1 MTFQLLSSVPPASS
15 RSPGCSRG
23 AEQTRPPHR
32 CGAAMRPYPPP
43 CQGTCSIGAR
53 GCSRLSCFAPDT
65 GCEAGSCVCNP
76 TRGTQERQELS
87 SVPCHR
93 SSQHP
98 DARQRLD
105 QQVPVTKRP
114 AATPGSTRET
124 QPSPD
129 HGSCHRLPCPELA
142 PHRGLP
148 AAALGKAGGRDRH
161 TAGRARAFR
170 KTRVLQGE
178 PRYASASNRCGWPR
192 PSSPTTSL
200 TPLSET
206 RSVSRSLLQV
216 KASLGE
222 LQAGARPLKSKVN
235 HI

>member
-1 MTFQLLSSVPPASS
+1 MPGHVFRRRPRVQPGELLRPRHRLRSGQLCLQTHPRHAGA
-15 RSPGCSRG
+15 PGALLR
-23 AEQTRPPHR
+23 
-32 CGAAMRPYPPP
+32 
-43 CQGTCSIGAR
+43 
-53 GCSRLSCFAPDT
+53 
-65 GCEAGSCVCNP
+65 
-76 TRGTQERQELS
+76 
-87 SVPCHR
+87 PCHR

-98 DARQRLD
+98 EARQRLD
-105 QQVPVTKRP
+105 QQVPATRRP

-124 QPSPD
+124 QPSRD
-129 HGSCHRLPCPELA
+129 HGSCHRLRSPELA

-170 KTRVLQGE
+170 KTRVPQGE

-216 KASLGE
+216 QASLGE